1 MKTTLVTLLTLL
13 VMADPVY
20 GQQSL
25 VLSST
30 RNLLAVVSGKVVAE
44 AYQRLGIKVHIDTF
58 PAGRSLIMSNSGDVD
73 GEVYRV
79 KGMEKTYENLV
90 MVPVAVNKVEVV
102 VFAKDVTFSV
112 TGWDSLK
119 PYSIGIRRGST
130 FVEKKTK
137 GMKVKPVT
145 KIEQLFLMLDLGRND
160 VIVTSRLAGLKA
172 MKELKIKGIHLLEP
186 PLATKNVYHYLHK
199 KNAHLLPDIKKVLQ
213 DMENEGRIKDIRKQA
228 ISELF

>member
-1 MKTTLVTLLTLL
+1 MKTALVTLLTLL
-13 VMADPVY
+13 VMAGPIY

-30 RNLLAVVSGKVVAE
+30 RNQLAVVSGKVLSE
-44 AYQRLGIKVHIDTF
+44 AYQRLGIKVHIDAF
-58 PAGRSLIMSNSGDVD
+58 PAGRSLIMSNNGDVD

-79 KGMEKTYENLV
+79 KGIEKTYENLV
-90 MVPVAVNKVEVV
+90 MVPVAVNQVEVV
-102 VFAKDVTFSV
+102 VFTKGVTFSV

-119 PYSIGIRRGST
+119 PYTIGIRRGST
-130 FVEKKTK
+130 FIEKKTI

-160 VIVTSRLAGLKA
+160 VIVTSRLAGLMA
-172 MKELKIKGIHLLEP
+172 MKELNIKGVHILEP
-186 PLATKNVYHYLHK
+186 SIVTKNVYHYLHK
-199 KNAHLLPDIKKVLQ
+199 KNSHLLSDISGVLQ
-213 DMENEGRIKDIRKQA
+213 DMENEGRIKEIRMQA

>member
-13 VMADPVY
+13 VMAGPVY

-30 RNLLAVVSGKVVAE
+30 RNLLAVVSGKVLTE

-58 PAGRSLIMSNSGDVD
+58 PAGRSLIMSNNGDVD

-79 KGMEKTYENLV
+79 KGIEKTYENLV

-102 VFAKDVTFSV
+102 VFTKGVTFSV

-119 PYSIGIRRGST
+119 PYTIGIRRGT
-130 FVEKKTK
+130 KLVEKGTK
-137 GMKVKPVT
+137 GMTVKSVT
-145 KIEQLFLMLDLGRND
+145 KIEQLFLKLDLGRND
-160 VIVTSRLAGLKA
+160 VIVSSRLAGLKA
-172 MKELKIKGIHLLEP
+172 MKELDIKGIRLLEP
-186 PLATKNVYHYLHK
+186 PIATKNVYHYLHK
-199 KNAHLLPDIKKVLQ
+199 KNAHLLPGIKKVLQ
-213 DMENEGRIKDIRKQA
+213 DMESEGRIKAIRTQA